1 MISIPVSD
9 FKSIKGFIKMGL
21 REIRRHFQ
29 RERQS
34 AIRRFRKQKRL
45 NMLAS
50 PGRHEFI
57 IVLDHLK
64 PAFNIGKIFRSA
76 DAFGAAE
83 VHLVA
88 TNFFDPAPAKGSFKW
103 VPAKFHADF
112 KSCYQELI
120 ERHYTLFMMEAADG
134 DALPSISMPAK
145 SAFIF
150 GNEEFGHSFNKDDY
164 PRINALKIPQ
174 VGRVESL
181 NVSSAAS
188 IVMYEYANRFD
199 QNQNASIK

>member
-1 MISIPVSD
+1 
-9 FKSIKGFIKMGL
+9 MGL
-21 REIRRHFQ
+21 REIRRHYQ

-45 NMLAS
+45 NMTAS

-83 VHLVA
+83 VHLIA
-88 TNFFDPAPAKGSFKW
+88 TNSFDPAPAKGSFKW

-112 KSCYQELI
+112 KSCYDELI
-120 ERHYTLFMMEAADG
+120 GRHYTLFMVGATEGQGLFDADI
-134 DALPSISMPAK
+134 PVQ

-150 GNEEFGHSFNKDDY
+150 GNEEFGHSFNREDY
-164 PRINALKIPQ
+164 SEIKTLKIPQ
-174 VGRVESL
+174 FGRVESL
-181 NVSSAAS
+181 NVSIAAS
-188 IVMYEYANRFD
+188 IVMYEYVR
-199 QNQNASIK
+199 QVGSGS

>member
-1 MISIPVSD
+1 MNE
-9 FKSIKGFIKMGL
+9 MGL
-21 REIRRHFQ
+21 RQIRRHFQ
-29 RERQS
+29 KERQS

-45 NMLAS
+45 NMVAS

-83 VHLVA
+83 VHLIA

-103 VPAKFHADF
+103 VPAKFHAGF
-112 KSCYQELI
+112 KSCYEELLG
-120 ERHYTLFMMEAADG
+120 RHYTLFMMGAAEGED
-134 DALPSISMPAK
+134 LPDIHMPAK

-164 PRINALKIPQ
+164 SRIKALKIPQ
-174 VGRVESL
+174 FGRVESL
-181 NVSSAAS
+181 NVSVAAS
-188 IVMYEYANRFD
+188 VVMYEYVKQHGNGF
-199 QNQNASIK
+199 

>member
-1 MISIPVSD
+1 
-9 FKSIKGFIKMGL
+9 MGL

-34 AIRRFRKQKRL
+34 AIRRFSKQKRL
-45 NMLAS
+45 NFLAR

-83 VHLVA
+83 VHLIA
-88 TNFFDPAPAKGSFKW
+88 IDFFDPAPAKGSFKW

-112 KSCYQELI
+112 TSCYAELI
-120 ERHYTLFMMEAADG
+120 ERGYTLFAMEASRGEDLAC
-134 DALPSISMPAK
+134 ANLPQK

-150 GNEEFGHSFNKDDY
+150 GNEEFGHQFSKADY
-164 PRINALKIPQ
+164 PKIHSLKIDQ
-174 VGRVESL
+174 VGKVESL
-181 NVSSAAS
+181 NVSIAAS
-188 IVMYEYANRFD
+188 IVMYEYVR
-199 QNQNASIK
+199 QNGRGI

>member
-1 MISIPVSD
+1 
-9 FKSIKGFIKMGL
+9 MGL
-21 REIRRHFQ
+21 REVRRHFY

-45 NMLAS
+45 NLLAS
-50 PGRHEFI
+50 PGRYEFI

-83 VHLVA
+83 VHLIA
-88 TNFFDPAPAKGSFKW
+88 TDFFDPAPAKGSFKW

-112 KSCYQELI
+112 ISCYEELI
-120 ERHYTLFMMEAADG
+120 DRSYTLFVMDPTTGEELASVK
-134 DALPSISMPAK
+134 LPEK

-150 GNEEFGHSFNKDDY
+150 GNEEFGHHFNKDDY
-164 PRINALKIPQ
+164 PEINSLKIHQ

-181 NVSSAAS
+181 NVSIAAS
-188 IVMYEYANRFD
+188 VVMYEYVR
-199 QNQNASIK
+199 QIGGV

>member
-1 MISIPVSD
+1 
-9 FKSIKGFIKMGL
+9 MGL
-21 REIRRHFQ
+21 REIRRHL
-29 RERQS
+29 RKERQS

-45 NMLAS
+45 NLMAS
-50 PGRHEFI
+50 PGRHDFI
-57 IVLDHLK
+57 VVLDHLK

-112 KSCYQELI
+112 KNCYEDLI
-120 ERHYTLFMMEAADG
+120 ARDYTLFMMEAADG
-134 DALPSISMPAK
+134 KALAYTKLPAK

-164 PRINALKIPQ
+164 TAIKSLKIPQ
-174 VGRVESL
+174 FGRVESL
-181 NVSSAAS
+181 NVSIAAS
-188 IVMYEYANRFD
+188 IVMYEYVK
-199 QNQNASIK
+199 QHSGGG